1 MATVFISVG
10 AIIIITA
17 ILSIL
22 TLGMKFNTDPEIAR
36 TFITKVIIRIF
47 FIIFGVIV
55 LFYGYHTKNQIALT
69 LKENLIKSSL
79 NIVLI

>member
-1 MATVFISVG
+1 MAFIYVG
-10 AIIIITA
+10 VVIIITA

-22 TLGMKFNTDPEIAR
+22 ILFMQFNNPEIAR
-36 TFITKVIIRIF
+36 TIVTKVIVRIF
-47 FIIFGVIV
+47 FIIFGIIV

>member
-1 MATVFISVG
+1 MAFIYAGVV
-10 AIIIITA
+10 IIITA

-22 TLGMKFNTDPEIAR
+22 ILFMQFNNPEIAR
-36 TFITKVIIRIF
+36 TIVTKVIVRIF
-47 FIIFGVIV
+47 FIIFGIIV
-55 LFYGYHTKNQIALT
+55 LYYGYHTKNQTTLT

>member
-1 MATVFISVG
+1 MAFIYAGVV
-10 AIIIITA
+10 IIITA

-22 TLGMKFNTDPEIAR
+22 ILFMQFNNPEIAR
-36 TFITKVIIRIF
+36 TIVTKVIVRIF

-69 LKENLIKSSL
+69 LKQDLFKSSL
-79 NIVLI
+79 SIVLI